1 MARHKTK
8 VEYLDLG
15 EEKKED
21 GDNKLVKYLIAL
33 ELAIALIQVFMV
45 QILMSISDALSALR
59 SVMPK

>member
-59 SVMPK
+59 SVMPR

>member
-21 GDNKLVKYLIAL
+21 GDNKLVKYLIVL
-33 ELAIALIQVFMV
+33 ELAIALIQIFMI
-45 QILMSISDALSALR
+45 QILLTIADALSALR
-59 SVMPK
+59 GVMPR